1 MLSIRNYTRVEIFLP
16 LTTITLPKSRGI
28 IATLNK
34 KFGGITHTKIKYPS
48 DFVGWYIGKKKGR
61 KKVYQ
66 EHIIWLMV
74 DVDIEK
80 HPGVEDYFL
89 SFKSAKETE
98 FGEDKVWIICY
109 PVSRFVQE
117 KKKKKKV
124 PK

>member
-1 MLSIRNYTRVEIFLP
+1 MLSLRNYTRVEISLP
-16 LTTITLPKSRGI
+16 LNSITLPKSRDI
-28 IATLNK
+28 IATLND

-48 DFVGWYIGKKKGR
+48 DFVGWYIGKKNG
-61 KKVYQ
+61 KKKLYQ

-89 SFKSAKETE
+89 DFKSARETE
-98 FGEDKVWIICY
+98 FKESKLWIICY

-117 KKKKKKV
+117 KKKV